1 MTTNGE
7 RVSKFD
13 NWRRRLQGWRERI
26 RRGYPFALGMLAT
39 LLALVVY
46 NFLFTTDPLTESDVN
61 EAVAIAMASATPRP
75 PDATLVYQFIQP
87 SIVFIE
93 TRFEAE
99 NGEHGGG
106 LGTGIIIDDAANI
119 VTSLHVVEN
128 ANGILVT
135 FADGT
140 ESEAFVVLQTPE
152 QDLAVL
158 QAATPPGL
166 IVPAV
171 IGNPG
176 SMRVGDDVFVVGNP
190 YGLYSSMSAGVISG
204 FGRTFQPSGT
214 DITLEGLIQ
223 FDAAANPGN
232 SGGPLLDR
240 NGRVIGVVTGLVN
253 PGGGNFFVGI
263 GFAVPI
269 NAVAGGGGGSPP
281 Y

>member
-7 RVSKFD
+7 RVSRFD

-26 RRGYPFALGMLAT
+26 RRAYPFALGMAAT
-39 LLALVVY
+39 LLALILY
-46 NFLFTTDPLTESDVN
+46 NFLFPTDQMTESEVN
-61 EAVAIAMASATPRP
+61 DAVAIAMASATPRP

-93 TRFEAE
+93 TRYEDE
-99 NGEHGGG
+99 KGEHGGG

-128 ANGILVT
+128 ATEITVT

-140 ESEAFVVLQTPE
+140 ESVAFVVLETPE

-204 FGRTFQPSGT
+204 FGRTFQPTGT
-214 DITLEGLIQ
+214 DIVLEGLIQ

-269 NAVAGGGGGSPP
+269 NTVAGGGGGSPP